1 MKYKYVF
8 LLGRPGCGKS
18 ALYRE
23 LEQRIRASG
32 QAKTF
37 ERIDDFPIL
46 WAKLQADDAL
56 EQEGQER
63 LFSRRIGKGDYRIT
77 NYNVLHN
84 VFNEILQEVNSDV
97 LKIDQPDHMIF
108 LEFARPSYV
117 EALQHFDQRILDRCI
132 AIYMD
137 VNFDICWARNVA
149 RHVAAIAQDGDD
161 HLVPRAEMERIY
173 LHDDRDAFVRH
184 MQERNVPVLVVNNE
198 AEGEE
203 HLKQQVEELF
213 KHLFQADPGAPLPGI
228 FDSVDAPDQ
237 ACA

>member
-37 ERIDDFPIL
+37 ERIDDFPKL
-46 WAKLQADDAL
+46 WAKLQAEDAL

-63 LFSRRIGKGDYRIT
+63 LFSRRIGEGGYRIT
-77 NYNVLHN
+77 NYDVLYE
-84 VFNEILQEVNSDV
+84 VLNEILQEVNSDA
-97 LKIDQPDHMIF
+97 LKIDQPGHMIF
-108 LEFARPSYV
+108 IEFARPSYV
-117 EALQHFDQRILDRCI
+117 NALQNFDQHILDRCI

-149 RHVAAIAQDGDD
+149 RHAATIAQGGDD
-161 HLVPRAEMERIY
+161 HLVPRAEMEKIY

-184 MQERNVPVLVVNNE
+184 MQEQNVPVLVVNNE
-198 AEGEE
+198 ADGEE
-203 HLKQQVEELF
+203 HLNQQVEELF
-213 KHLFQADPGAPLPGI
+213 KHLFQEGPGALL
-228 FDSVDAPDQ
+228 
-237 ACA
+237 

>member
-37 ERIDDFPIL
+37 ERIDDFPKL
-46 WAKLQADDAL
+46 WAKLQAEDAL

-63 LFSRRIGKGDYRIT
+63 LFSRRIGEGGYRIT
-77 NYNVLHN
+77 NYDVLYE
-84 VFNEILQEVNSDV
+84 VLNEILQEVNSDA
-97 LKIDQPDHMIF
+97 LKIDQPGHMIF
-108 LEFARPSYV
+108 IEFARPSYV
-117 EALQHFDQRILDRCI
+117 NALQNFDQHILDRCI

-149 RHVAAIAQDGDD
+149 RHEAAIAQGGDD
-161 HLVPRAEMERIY
+161 HLVPQAEMERIY

-184 MQERNVPVLVVNNE
+184 MQEQNVPVLVVNNK
-198 AEGEE
+198 ADGEE
-203 HLKQQVEELF
+203 HLNQQVEELF
-213 KHLFQADPGAPLPGI
+213 KHLFQEGPGAPL
-228 FDSVDAPDQ
+228 
-237 ACA
+237 

>member
-37 ERIDDFPIL
+37 ERIDDFPKV
-46 WAKLQADDAL
+46 WAKLQAEDAR

-63 LFSRRIGKGDYRIT
+63 LFSRRIGDGAYRIT
-77 NYNVLHN
+77 NYDVLYNVLD
-84 VFNEILQEVNSDV
+84 EILQEVNADA
-97 LKIDQPDHMIF
+97 LKIDRPDHVIF
-108 LEFARPSYV
+108 IEFARPSYV
-117 EALQHFDQRILDRCI
+117 AALQHFDRRILDHCL

-137 VNFDICWARNVA
+137 VSFEICWARNVA
-149 RHVAAIAQDGDD
+149 RHEAAIAQGGDD
-161 HLVPRAEMERIY
+161 HLVLRAEMEKIY

-184 MQERNVPVLVVNNE
+184 MQERDVPVLVVDN
-198 AEGEE
+198 AADGEE
-203 HLKQQVEELF
+203 HLKGQVEELF
-213 KHLFQADPGAPLPGI
+213 EHLFQAGPGPP
-228 FDSVDAPDQ
+228 P
-237 ACA
+237 